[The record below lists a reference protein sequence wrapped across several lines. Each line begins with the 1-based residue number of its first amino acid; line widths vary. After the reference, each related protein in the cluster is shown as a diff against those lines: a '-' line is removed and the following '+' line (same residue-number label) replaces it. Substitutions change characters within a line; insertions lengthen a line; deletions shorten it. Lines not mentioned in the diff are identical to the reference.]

1 MFIMFLIALSCVCKM
16 CPNCSPV
23 IWSSLAW
30 CASGY
35 LSGMRSCIDI
45 CVQTVRSSPNNVATE
60 DSPLSETLLFP
71 PLAPFSDTIPAP
83 VATTMFHPLSASEGH
98 HDTVMDPNMLERIPL
113 FHARVKYPNLESNY
127 EVAKPVHTWR
137 LSKGGYNEYLL
148 TSLVPDGLGGTATI
162 FYDLVDGHAI
172 DQYNSPLHYIT
183 PPDMSLIQL
192 YLDRAKASI
201 PSVYMVINGC
211 ITLPIT

>member
-1 MFIMFLIALSCVCKM
+1 V
-16 CPNCSPV
+16 
-23 IWSSLAW
+23 
-30 CASGY
+30 
-35 LSGMRSCIDI
+35 
-45 CVQTVRSSPNNVATE
+45 
-60 DSPLSETLLFP
+60 
-71 PLAPFSDTIPAP
+71 
-83 VATTMFHPLSASEGH
+83 
-98 HDTVMDPNMLERIPL
+98 
-113 FHARVKYPNLESNY
+113 
-127 EVAKPVHTWR
+127 
-137 LSKGGYNEYLL
+137 YNDYLL